1 MAQVKSAYKQLK
13 AAYAEIERKVVK
25 DDNIVPETISID
37 IQSKIVRQVNEEYD
51 FAYPFNEAKRL
62 VQLARL
68 KLYNNQRRDPAAV
81 GDPLLFT
88 VFNTVHAALY
98 DDRLMANWEGRGG
111 EGDEDVEENLN
122 ALSNYDYDIMLKS
135 EIDYEWNWD
144 AEFFGRSLLLMMD
157 FNRKKGIMAPMPE
170 VIDASGWI
178 RDPRATSVNGNNA
191 QGSGAMRFGG
201 YEIGMTYWEM
211 KKHKAFFNIQ
221 ALRKDKDIKSLID
234 KSREARDVAQGRENY
249 PPKEEALSKF
259 GNYEFKLVNWFTT
272 IKGEKYLITL
282 GNRRSTLVRLIP
294 LDRYGRWPIIDR
306 ALYPLAKDWDGVS
319 IPDLVEDK
327 QRARSLLINLGL
339 KAEKVAD
346 SPQYLFDQTR
356 IKNKN
361 DLNFRFNKFIGVD
374 GKVNDAIV
382 PMQKANDHRYSG
394 AILDILDASSQR
406 ATATP
411 EIQQGVQPSQ
421 KRTLGE
427 LELVSSKVDTRYSM
441 NAKIFGWSERR
452 FWQQWYILYKIHFKD
467 KIDEKI
473 VRIQGATA
481 PLWRPLLRS
490 NIIALVDPDVKI
502 ESKVISEAK
511 RQREQ
516 QSFASFAE
524 FALQDPENNRRY
536 IQKRLAKLNGMTK
549 EEIDMAFPPT
559 VDEIQAEEENELL
572 NLNKLPVINIQDDH
586 RVHISI
592 HSKANQKAKTLAHVR
607 SHKKLMLIKR
617 NRTDLFPPAGAANF
631 KEKNQNPE
639 TEQAPTTPA
648 PTTPT
653 N

>member
-1 MAQVKSAYKQLK
+1 MAKTKSAFKTLK
-13 AAYAEIERKVVK
+13 IAYEDIERKIVK
-25 DDNIVPETISID
+25 DD
-37 IQSKIVRQVNEEYD
+37 KIVQDIIPVDLQKKIVKQVDEEYE

-62 VQLARL
+62 IQLARL

-122 ALSNYDYDIMLKS
+122 ALSSYDYDIMLKS

-157 FNRKKGIMAPMPE
+157 FNRKEGVMAPMPE
-170 VIDASGWI
+170 VIDAGGWI

-191 QGSGAMRFGG
+191 RGIGAMRFGG

-211 KKHKAFFNIQ
+211 KNHKAFFNIQ
-221 ALRKDKDIKSLID
+221 ALRKDKEIKSLMD
-234 KSREARDVAQGRENY
+234 KAREARDTAQGRENY

-259 GNYEFKLVNWFTT
+259 GNYEFKLLNWFTT
-272 IKGEKYLITL
+272 IKGKKYLVTL

-294 LDRYGRWPIIDR
+294 LERYGRWPIIDR

-361 DLNFRFNKFIGVD
+361 DLNFRFNKFIAVD
-374 GKVNDAIV
+374 GRVDNAIV
-382 PMQKANDHRYSG
+382 PMQKANDHRYSNI
-394 AILDILDASSQR
+394 ILEILDAASQR

-411 EIQQGVQPSQ
+411 EIQQGIQPS
-421 KRTLGE
+421 KERTLGE

-441 NAKIFGWSERR
+441 NAKIYGWSERR
-452 FWQQWYILYKIHFKD
+452 FWQLWYTLYKIHFKK

-481 PLWRPLLRS
+481 PLWRPLLRD
-490 NIIALVDPDVKI
+490 NIIAIVDPDVKI

-536 IQKRLAKLNGMTK
+536 IQKKLAKLNGMTK

-559 VDEIQAEEENELL
+559 INEIQAEEENELL
-572 NLNKLPVINIQDDH
+572 NLNKLPVINVQDDH

-592 HSKANQKAKTLAHVR
+592 HSKANQKAKTMAHVR
-607 SHKKLMLIKR
+607 SHKKMMLIR
-617 NRTDLFPPAGAANF
+617 RDRPELFPSEEQPSFGAKG
-631 KEKNQNPE
+631 KETGGNQ
-639 TEQAPTTPA
+639 PA
-648 PTTPT
+648 PAPPT
-653 N
+653 K